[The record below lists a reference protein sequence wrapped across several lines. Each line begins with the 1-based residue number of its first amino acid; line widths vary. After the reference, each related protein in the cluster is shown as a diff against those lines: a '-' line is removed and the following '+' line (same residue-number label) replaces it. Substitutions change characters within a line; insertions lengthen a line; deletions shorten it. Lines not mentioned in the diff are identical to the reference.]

1 MDAQLQKTIAL
12 IAFINLKKR
21 KYKKMY
27 KINETKKKG
36 NYTIVTL
43 ALRIPMVEWLDS
55 KGTNRSE
62 TIRNLIIKAM
72 KKDKTK

>member
-1 MDAQLQKTIAL
+1 
-12 IAFINLKKR
+12 
-21 KYKKMY
+21 MY

-43 ALRIPMVEWLDS
+43 ALRISMVEWLD
-55 KGTNRSE
+55 KQGKNRSE

-72 KKDKTK
+72 KKDKING

>member
-1 MDAQLQKTIAL
+1 
-12 IAFINLKKR
+12 
-21 KYKKMY
+21 MY

-43 ALRIPMVEWLDS
+43 ALRIPMVEWLDK

-72 KKDKTK
+72 KKDKTKWT